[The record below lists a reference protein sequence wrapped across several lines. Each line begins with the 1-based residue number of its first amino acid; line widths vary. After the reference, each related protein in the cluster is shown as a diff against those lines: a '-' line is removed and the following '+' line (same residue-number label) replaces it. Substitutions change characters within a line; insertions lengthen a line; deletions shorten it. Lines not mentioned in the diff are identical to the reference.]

1 MKPLSLKLN
10 KARNPEQEVSKKK
23 SWPLWPLIPDLILHT
38 VIMCLVR
45 KSLGKRGLMKGEA
58 GRLIFSKKWQVTLT
72 SCISPTPIPMP
83 SPGMKPNQNGVL
95 PSSQPRQPYIQ
106 MGSKTDKAGRGV
118 GKPAD
123 VAAVG

>member
-1 MKPLSLKLN
+1 MKPLSLMLN

-58 GRLIFSKKWQVTLT
+58 GRLVFSKKWQVTLT
-72 SCISPTPIPMP
+72 ICIPPTPIPMP
-83 SPGMKPNQNGVL
+83 WNEAQPEAVFCPLPNPDSLIYGWGAKQTRQAEEWVSP
-95 PSSQPRQPYIQ
+95 Q
-106 MGSKTDKAGRGV
+106 M
-118 GKPAD
+118 
-123 VAAVG
+123 